1 MRITSRAGIFDAL
14 FDDTNFM
21 TFTPAV
27 LLLAGSFGIIS
38 MGGLGREALY
48 C

>member
-27 LLLAGSFGIIS
+27 LLLAGRFGAR
-38 MGGLGREALY
+38 GFVLLDL
-48 C
+48 